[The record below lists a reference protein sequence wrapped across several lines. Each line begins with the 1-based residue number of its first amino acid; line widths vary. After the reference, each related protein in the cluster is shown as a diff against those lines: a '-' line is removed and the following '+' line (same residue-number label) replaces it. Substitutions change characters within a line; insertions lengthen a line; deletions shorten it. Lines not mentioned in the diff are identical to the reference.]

1 MRSVIFMLSMTLMM
15 LGAYGQEVELSATDL
30 SSSMLKDKA
39 GNEYGKGCLQKYSA
53 KLTIPLSTKQ
63 DRLGR
68 PSMWILSVNGH
79 LGVLDNKDEAK
90 ELNPDR
96 LVNASAN
103 VSHVRHFSQ
112 KWCLIASLGA
122 GIYAEPDHIRW
133 NTLLVNGAAIFTYH
147 WMPEVDVGLGGALT
161 NSYGMPLLVPVAY
174 LSWNKQGRY
183 SLQVNMLNGMRI
195 AGGVNLTDAL
205 KLKLTALEMDG
216 MSAVIN
222 YYGSTRLYTSTMMR
236 SYLQVEYHFA
246 KKSWLSIGTGSN
258 FLRTSS
264 TRKRRLGSLFEH
276 HSEEEKRRFKPTWL
290 LNATVHIRF

>member
-15 LGAYGQEVELSATDL
+15 LRAYGQEVELSATDL

-96 LVNASAN
+96 LINASAN

-122 GIYAEPDHIRW
+122 GIYADPDHIRW
-133 NTLLVNGAAIFTYH
+133 NTLLVNGAAIFAYH

-174 LSWNKQGRY
+174 LSWNKQGGY

-222 YYGSTRLYTSTMMR
+222 VHLHVLPACRSWKHRHGQAAPHPCHRRTPCPAHCPHRLHGHQIHAQACQRTRETHR
-236 SYLQVEYHFA
+236 
-246 KKSWLSIGTGSN
+246 G
-258 FLRTSS
+258 
-264 TRKRRLGSLFEH
+264 
-276 HSEEEKRRFKPTWL
+276 
-290 LNATVHIRF
+290 